1 MDTFNR
7 LLDEIIPHSFV
18 LPEIYNEFM
27 TLSILR
33 YRHTVSQ
40 EISDQPGLSKGE
52 QKRQIAELGRKTT
65 FFCIDISKCI
75 YDKIDIFDKIS
86 KDQIINAI
94 ISYFNDII
102 ANSNFYFE
110 NINNENDSS
119 FGGRENEYMLFSY
132 MKFPQLFIN
141 INNISF
147 ITGSNNLNNLFN
159 SYISNYDLLYEYL
172 SNRDSF
178 IGKSKSVIKEMFENN
193 NLSMDDIILI
203 IDGISQFN
211 NINIVVILNNGKF
224 LINKHLSIGKPNV
237 FVYLQINEGVS
248 NYWSIIK
255 SYNFSDN
262 SISNYTINDSQ
273 IEIINKMIDNCF
285 NTDSLSIIPHEH
297 DFSIPLNK
305 IEIELDGKK
314 VILLVGKTG
323 ILYKPVTNEILGL
336 IELIDGNFIPEK
348 TGVCNIQWVIGYNEL
363 L

>member
-1 MDTFNR
+1 M
-7 LLDEIIPHSFV
+7 
-18 LPEIYNEFM
+18 
-27 TLSILR
+27 
-33 YRHTVSQ
+33 
-40 EISDQPGLSKGE
+40 
-52 QKRQIAELGRKTT
+52 
-65 FFCIDISKCI
+65 
-75 YDKIDIFDKIS
+75 
-86 KDQIINAI
+86 
-94 ISYFNDII
+94 
-102 ANSNFYFE
+102 
-110 NINNENDSS
+110 
-119 FGGRENEYMLFSY
+119 
-132 MKFPQLFIN
+132 
-141 INNISF
+141 
-147 ITGSNNLNNLFN
+147 
-159 SYISNYDLLYEYL
+159 YEYL
-172 SNRDSF
+172 SKSDSLK
-178 IGKSKSVIKEMFENN
+178 GQSQSAIKEMFENN
-193 NLSMDDIILI
+193 NLSMDDTILI

-211 NINIVVILNNGKF
+211 NINIVVILHNGKF
-224 LINKHLSIGKPNV
+224 LINKHLSMGKHNV